1 MHLEAGVQEGKLRL
15 PSGAACL
22 TFIQFSSECI
32 QFTSRYP
39 VDIESGFPLLW
50 SSVQSKGKP
59 IIDDQEPNTKT
70 VVLQARHRKFSK
82 IIMLR
87 NILLDLKN

>member
-1 MHLEAGVQEGKLRL
+1 MDIKLNRNLIYLFKIKKADANGLFVWQQQVIKYVRL
-15 PSGAACL
+15 
-22 TFIQFSSECI
+22 
-32 QFTSRYP
+32 
-39 VDIESGFPLLW
+39 
-50 SSVQSKGKP
+50 KP